1 MIIKGN
7 EINDNT
13 IMELGKFTVL
23 WNMFEENFCSNN
35 CNPSKIKEVASE
47 ILLND
52 EAIKEF
58 ADVLNKRRGLF
69 QQEIIDY
76 IKTGLYPNGA
86 HQGKDEDNEMMQ
98 QFMKQNGE
106 YINYGCLL
114 AINRIRNNLLHGLKC
129 VSELDNQIELF
140 KAVNKILESISW
152 RI

>member
-1 MIIKGN
+1 MIIKSN

-35 CNPSKIKEVASE
+35 CNTSKIKEVASE

-114 AINRIRNNLLHGLKC
+114 TINRIRNNLLHGLKC